1 MSITILLRIV
11 IPTRIECFLN
21 NERNAY
27 LGLPWTRG
35 GGGLEEGDA
44 IMAPARRNGGIE
56 SGGWGRVGAP
66 SQCRPHRPRS
76 RHTFRY
82 LLLV

>member
-27 LGLPWTRG
+27 RWDCHGLGEVG
-35 GGGLEEGDA
+35 G
-44 IMAPARRNGGIE
+44 
-56 SGGWGRVGAP
+56 
-66 SQCRPHRPRS
+66 
-76 RHTFRY
+76 
-82 LLLV
+82 